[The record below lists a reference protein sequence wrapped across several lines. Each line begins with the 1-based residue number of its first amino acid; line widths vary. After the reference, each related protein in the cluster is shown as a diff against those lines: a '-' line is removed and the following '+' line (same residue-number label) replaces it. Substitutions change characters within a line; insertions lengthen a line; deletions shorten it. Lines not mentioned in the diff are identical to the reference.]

1 MLFALCFFHAL
12 ALGRRKFGF
21 QGFSRQYPF
30 NNGDITVCAKVMHMH
45 NLPRGPTYYYGY
57 THHGPTSYY
66 GYPHHGPTYYYG
78 YTHHGLTTSYR

>member
-30 NNGDITVCAKVMHMH
+30 NNGDITVCAKVMASPLTLEAILTTM
-45 NLPRGPTYYYGY
+45 TYYYGY
-57 THHGPTSYY
+57 ATHY
-66 GYPHHGPTYYYG
+66 GHAC
-78 YTHHGLTTSYR
+78 YR